1 MRTCADL
8 HSRTFSDVHVRDR
21 GSRSVNWSIFRA
33 NSPKRLVKLRDLLLS
48 NRVREV
54 IPSYLQRHCCEGWCR
69 GISFFEPFLSIHGT
83 HSWFFIA
90 FVGGMVYYT
99 WYKKN
104 VLDKVSARL
113 G

>member
-1 MRTCADL
+1 M
-8 HSRTFSDVHVRDR
+8 S
-21 GSRSVNWSIFRA
+21 WSISRA

-48 NRVREV
+48 NRVRCAKSSLSTPNDTAV
-54 IPSYLQRHCCEGWCR
+54 KAGVAVF
-69 GISFFEPFLSIHGT
+69 FFEPVLSIHGT
-83 HSWFFIA
+83 HPWFFIA
-90 FVGGMVYYT
+90 FVGGVVYYT